1 VVISLVISP
10 ARRFYQGGCYMGV
23 LRKLYAGFCK
33 VELLLTGIGFVLLIA
48 LVFMS
53 AILRLLKVSMSWNMD
68 LAMLLL
74 AWTAFLGADCAYRDG
89 QLLGIDLV
97 TRNLPGVVQKV
108 IQILVFLVIF
118 AALMFIV
125 IFGVQLAQS
134 EWARKFASI
143 PIPFSVVT
151 LSICVASASM
161 IISTVIKIKNCIVNF
176 NKTENSAAPEAAK

>member
-1 VVISLVISP
+1 
-10 ARRFYQGGCYMGV
+10 MDV
-23 LRKLYAGFCK
+23 LRKIYAGFCK
-33 VELLLTGIGFVLLIA
+33 VELLLTGIGFILLIT
-48 LVFMS
+48 LVFLS
-53 AILRLLKVSMSWNMD
+53 AILRLPMFKLSMSWNMD

-97 TRNLPGVVQKV
+97 MRNLPRVAQK
-108 IQILVFLVIF
+108 IIEILVFLVIF
-118 AALMFIV
+118 AALWFIV

-134 EWARKFASI
+134 EWIRKFASI

-161 IISTVIKIKNCIVNF
+161 IISTIIKIRNCIVNF
-176 NKTENSAAPEAAK
+176 NKTEEAK

>member
-1 VVISLVISP
+1 
-10 ARRFYQGGCYMGV
+10 MNV

-33 VELLLTGIGFVLLIA
+33 VELFLTGVGFILLIA

-53 AILRLLKVSMSWNMD
+53 AILRLPMFKLSMSWNMD

-97 TRNLPGVVQKV
+97 TRNVPKAAQKV
-108 IQILVFLVIF
+108 IEIIVFLVIF
-118 AALMFIV
+118 AALWFIV

-134 EWARKFASI
+134 EWIRKFASI

-161 IISTVIKIKNCIVNF
+161 LISTVIKIKDCIVNF
-176 NKTENSAAPEAAK
+176 NKPEVVK

>member
-1 VVISLVISP
+1 
-10 ARRFYQGGCYMGV
+10 MNV

-33 VELLLTGIGFVLLIA
+33 VELFLTGVGFILLVT

-53 AILRLLKVSMSWNMD
+53 AILRFPMFKLSMSWNMD

-89 QLLGIDLV
+89 QLLGIDIV
-97 TRNLPGVVQKV
+97 TRNLPRVAQKV

-118 AALMFIV
+118 AALWFIV

-134 EWARKFASI
+134 EWIRKFASI

-161 IISTVIKIKNCIVNF
+161 IISTIIKLKDCIVNF
-176 NKTENSAAPEAAK
+176 NKTEAAE